1 MVKNISIDY
10 NSFST
15 EKEVIEE
22 KVKKEE
28 KIEKELE
35 TIKEI
40 NKEVENI
47 ENTKD
52 IKENKKN
59 KENIE
64 NKIDLNRA
72 NVLAALSLL
81 TSDATNAFIDKDKTI
96 RNGKEEC
103 DSYREYIEIYLRNK
117 ELAAGGF
124 LCGTSYG
131 ELPGGS
137 SGKSPDSK
145 FIGYITTAEKKKPL
159 QEFDKLLV
167 SVAEMDERC
176 AKYLYLTYY
185 KNLTPG
191 KVNKELGLK
200 NRFEGY
206 RILKRAY
213 FIVACLADEVVLIS
227 PNPKKDKKEEKIEIE
242 N

>member
-1 MVKNISIDY
+1 MVKNISINY
-10 NSFST
+10 NPFST
-15 EKEVIEE
+15 ENEVIEKKTTE
-22 KVKKEE
+22 TEENKETRNKDIGKEE
-28 KIEKELE
+28 KNEEKSTNE
-35 TIKEI
+35 
-40 NKEVENI
+40 
-47 ENTKD
+47 
-52 IKENKKN
+52 
-59 KENIE
+59 
-64 NKIDLNRA
+64 IDLNRA

-159 QEFDKLLV
+159 QEFDKLLT

-185 KNLTPG
+185 ENLTPG

-206 RILKRAY
+206 RILKKAY
-213 FIVACLADEVVLIS
+213 FIVACLADEVVLIQ
-227 PNPKKDKKEEKIEIE
+227 PNAERKNKKEQKIKKEAEI
-242 N
+242 